1 MSSGKTISYCL
12 RISIELLV
20 LLIIHYTCVLL
31 QTQTLGVEG
40 DDFIFSRGKTRC
52 SRPSLGQIFF
62 CWFRNNNKIS
72 GRCLLIINFHK
83 FVADNFVSS
92 TNNEMDKVDYCNR
105 TAMEIK
111 YNIVTKFEFE
121 LPQKHFNAN
130 TSQLGGLR
138 ILFSYLKI
146 KQQTLSFW

>member
-20 LLIIHYTCVLL
+20 LLIIHYTYVLL

-105 TAMEIK
+105 TAESDGWKSNMI
-111 YNIVTKFEFE
+111 
-121 LPQKHFNAN
+121 
-130 TSQLGGLR
+130 
-138 ILFSYLKI
+138 
-146 KQQTLSFW
+146 